1 MLQISEETT
10 CEICGIFKST
20 YFEEH
25 LQTVASK
32 QSSKMNLAEFVFFQ
46 RILGKNGLNVPEKIK
61 LQTRWYSI
69 AGQGTKMNYLMKR
82 T

>member
-32 QSSKMNLAEFVFFQ
+32 QSSKMNLAEFVFFSENF
-46 RILGKNGLNVPEKIK
+46 GKKWFK
-61 LQTRWYSI
+61 CTRKNQ
-69 AGQGTKMNYLMKR
+69 ATNQVV
-82 T
+82 

>member
-32 QSSKMNLAEFVFFQ
+32 QSSKMNLAEFVFFF
-46 RILGKNGLNVPEKIK
+46 REFWEK
-61 LQTRWYSI
+61 
-69 AGQGTKMNYLMKR
+69 MV
-82 T
+82 

>member
-25 LQTVASK
+25 LQTIASK
-32 QSSKMNLAEFVFFQ
+32 QSSKMNLAEFVFFC
-46 RILGKNGLNVPEKIK
+46 REFWEKM
-61 LQTRWYSI
+61 
-69 AGQGTKMNYLMKR
+69 A
-82 T
+82 